1 MIGSTRSIKARSA
14 EQPSQ
19 CSSLVERSNG
29 LNVWNDL
36 NRSGRLGY
44 VMFDLTLNIEALNFE
59 QVSLRM
65 ADRILNHLCDYAL
78 KLSYRDLPQEV
89 IRRTKHIVMDTV
101 GCALGGAQSPPAKI
115 ARAAASEIT
124 SAIPSTVLISGQKTS
139 PDLAA
144 FANGVMIRYL
154 DFNDTYAGSPTCHPS
169 DLLAP
174 VLAVVDARN
183 GNGKDVILGT
193 VLGYEVL
200 CGLIDAGSKER
211 GRSWDQSTYGVIAAA
226 VVAAKLFGHT
236 KEQMANAISL
246 AVSSHISLEQIRR
259 GQISHWKGCALANA
273 SRNAVFCAMLA
284 AKGMTGPEEVFE
296 GKAGFLNSTGIR
308 FEIRPFA
315 DSADTYRIMKA
326 RLKAFP
332 SGYFSQSAIEAILR
346 LAIPNPR
353 SRRHQRDSPADFSR
367 RVRGH
372 GFRRSELAAGN
383 QGERRSQSA
392 LRDGRCADGR
402 QSWRFAIMSEMYYKR
417 SDVRALMQKIKVRIG
432 EEPVAAWPDLPLN
445 IVDVEMK
452 SGKVLS
458 TKVAYHL
465 GHFKRFMTDEEQERK
480 FRPLAE
486 PLLPKRQIDD
496 LLACLRRLDEVEQ
509 ISELISLTVAP
520 NLPP

>member
-1 MIGSTRSIKARSA
+1 
-14 EQPSQ
+14 
-19 CSSLVERSNG
+19 
-29 LNVWNDL
+29 
-36 NRSGRLGY
+36 
-44 VMFDLTLNIEALNFE
+44 
-59 QVSLRM
+59 M

-115 ARAAASEIT
+115 ARAVASEIT
-124 SAIPSTVLISGQKTS
+124 SVVPSTVLISGHKTS

-174 VLAVVDARN
+174 VLAVVDARK

-193 VLGYEVL
+193 VLGYEML

-211 GRSWDQSTYGVIAAA
+211 GHSWDQSTYGVIAAA

-246 AVSSHISLEQIRR
+246 AVASHISLEQIRR

-332 SGYFSQSAIEAILR
+332 SGYFSQSAIEAILN
-346 LAIPNPR
+346 L
-353 SRRHQRDSPADFSR
+353 
-367 RVRGH
+367 
-372 GFRRSELAAGN
+372 
-383 QGERRSQSA
+383 RSQIPDLDDVKEIRLQTFPAGYEVMGSGEANWQPETRESA
-392 LRDGRCADGR
+392 DHSLPFVMAVALMEGIVETRHYD
-402 QSWRFAIMSEMYYKR
+402 EMYYKR

-432 EEPVAAWPDLPLN
+432 EEPVAAWPELPMN

-452 SGKVLS
+452 SAKVLS
-458 TKVAYHL
+458 TRVAYHL
-465 GHFKRFMTDEEQERK
+465 GHFKRWMTDEEQERK
-480 FRPLAE
+480 FRPLAK
-486 PLLPKRQIDD
+486 PLLPEGQIDD

-520 NLPP
+520 HLPA

>member
-1 MIGSTRSIKARSA
+1 M
-14 EQPSQ
+14 P
-19 CSSLVERSNG
+19 
-29 LNVWNDL
+29 
-36 NRSGRLGY
+36 
-44 VMFDLTLNIEALNFE
+44 
-59 QVSLRM
+59 
-65 ADRILNHLCDYAL
+65 DRILNHLCDYAL
-78 KLSYRDLPQEV
+78 KLSYHDLPQEV

-115 ARAAASEIT
+115 ARAVASEIT

-139 PDLAA
+139 SDLAA

-169 DLLAP
+169 DLLAA

-183 GNGKDVILGT
+183 GTGKDVILGM

-200 CGLIDAGSKER
+200 CGLIETGSKER

-226 VVAAKLFGHT
+226 LVAAKLFGHT
-236 KEQMANAISL
+236 KEQMTNAISL

-284 AKGMTGPEEVFE
+284 AKGMTGPEEAFE
-296 GKAGFLNSTGIR
+296 GKAGFLSSTGIR

-315 DSADTYRIMKA
+315 DSAETYRIMKA

-332 SGYFSQSAIEAILR
+332 SGYFSQSAIEAVLN
-346 LAIPNPR
+346 L
-353 SRRHQRDSPADFSR
+353 
-367 RVRGH
+367 
-372 GFRRSELAAGN
+372 
-383 QGERRSQSA
+383 RSQIPDLDDVEEIRLQTFPAGYEVMGSGEANWQPETRESA
-392 LRDGRCADGR
+392 DHSLPFVMAVALMEGNLEIRHYD
-402 QSWRFAIMSEMYYKR
+402 EMYYKR

-432 EEPVAAWPDLPLN
+432 EEPVAAWPEVPLN

-465 GHFKRFMTDEEQERK
+465 GHFKRFMTDAEQERK

-486 PLLPKRQIDD
+486 PLLPEKQIND

-520 NLPP
+520 HLPA

>member
-1 MIGSTRSIKARSA
+1 
-14 EQPSQ
+14 
-19 CSSLVERSNG
+19 
-29 LNVWNDL
+29 
-36 NRSGRLGY
+36 
-44 VMFDLTLNIEALNFE
+44 
-59 QVSLRM
+59 M

-101 GCALGGAQSPPAKI
+101 GCALGGAESPPAKI

-124 SAIPSTVLISGQKTS
+124 SASPSTVLISGQKTS

-183 GNGKDVILGT
+183 GSGKDVILGT

-200 CGLIDAGSKER
+200 CGLIDSGAKER
-211 GRSWDQSTYGVIAAA
+211 GHSWDQSTYGVIAAA
-226 VVAAKLFGHT
+226 VLAAKLFGHT

-246 AVSSHISLEQIRR
+246 AISSHISLEQIRR

-284 AKGMTGPEEVFE
+284 AKGMTGPEEAFE
-296 GKAGFLNSTGIR
+296 GKAGFLNSTGIH

-332 SGYFSQSAIEAILR
+332 SGYFSQSAVEAILN
-346 LAIPNPR
+346 L
-353 SRRHQRDSPADFSR
+353 
-367 RVRGH
+367 
-372 GFRRSELAAGN
+372 
-383 QGERRSQSA
+383 RSQIPDLDDIKEIRLQTFPAGYEVMGSGEANWQPETRESA
-392 LRDGRCADGR
+392 DHSLPFVMAVALMEGVVEIRHYD
-402 QSWRFAIMSEMYYKR
+402 QMYYKR

-432 EEPVAAWPDLPLN
+432 EEPVAAWPEVPLN

-465 GHFKRFMTDEEQERK
+465 GHFKRWMTDEERERK

-520 NLPP
+520 NLTTQP

>member
-1 MIGSTRSIKARSA
+1 M
-14 EQPSQ
+14 P
-19 CSSLVERSNG
+19 
-29 LNVWNDL
+29 
-36 NRSGRLGY
+36 
-44 VMFDLTLNIEALNFE
+44 
-59 QVSLRM
+59 
-65 ADRILNHLCDYAL
+65 DRILNHLCDYAL
-78 KLSYRDLPQEV
+78 KLSYHDLPQEV

-115 ARAAASEIT
+115 ARAFASEIT

-139 PDLAA
+139 SDLAA

-169 DLLAP
+169 DLLAA

-183 GNGKDVILGT
+183 GTGKDVILGM

-200 CGLIDAGSKER
+200 CGLIETGSKER

-226 VVAAKLFGHT
+226 LVAAKLFGHT
-236 KEQMANAISL
+236 KEQMTNAISL

-284 AKGMTGPEEVFE
+284 AKGMTGPEEAFE
-296 GKAGFLNSTGIR
+296 GKAGFLSSTGIR
-308 FEIRPFA
+308 LEIRPFA
-315 DSADTYRIMKA
+315 DSAETYRIMKA

-332 SGYFSQSAIEAILR
+332 SGYFSQSAIEAVLN
-346 LAIPNPR
+346 L
-353 SRRHQRDSPADFSR
+353 
-367 RVRGH
+367 
-372 GFRRSELAAGN
+372 
-383 QGERRSQSA
+383 RSQIPDLDDVEEIRLQTFPAGYEVMGSGEANWQPETRESA
-392 LRDGRCADGR
+392 DHSLPFVMAVALMEGNLEIRHYD
-402 QSWRFAIMSEMYYKR
+402 EMYYKR

-432 EEPVAAWPDLPLN
+432 EEPVAAWPEVPLN

-465 GHFKRFMTDEEQERK
+465 GHFKRFMTDAEQERK

-486 PLLPKRQIDD
+486 PLLPEKQIND

-520 NLPP
+520 HLPA

>member
-1 MIGSTRSIKARSA
+1 M
-14 EQPSQ
+14 P
-19 CSSLVERSNG
+19 
-29 LNVWNDL
+29 
-36 NRSGRLGY
+36 
-44 VMFDLTLNIEALNFE
+44 
-59 QVSLRM
+59 
-65 ADRILNHLCDYAL
+65 DRILDHLCDYAL

-89 IRRTKHIVMDTV
+89 IRRTKYIVTDTV
-101 GCALGGAQSPPAKI
+101 GCALGGAESPPAKI

-154 DFNDTYAGSPTCHPS
+154 DFNDAYAGSPTCHPS

-193 VLGYEVL
+193 VLGYEVF

-211 GRSWDQSTYGVIAAA
+211 GRIWDQATYGVIAAA
-226 VVAAKLFGHT
+226 VVAAKLFGLT

-246 AVSSHISLEQIRR
+246 AVSSHISLEQVRR

-296 GKAGFLNSTGIR
+296 GKAGFLSSTGIR

-332 SGYFSQSAIEAILR
+332 AGYFSQSAIEAILN
-346 LAIPNPR
+346 L
-353 SRRHQRDSPADFSR
+353 
-367 RVRGH
+367 
-372 GFRRSELAAGN
+372 
-383 QGERRSQSA
+383 RSQIPDLDDIKEIRLQTFPAGYEVMGSGEANWKPETRESA
-392 LRDGRCADGR
+392 DHSLPFVMAVSLMEGNLEIRHYD
-402 QSWRFAIMSEMYYKR
+402 QMYYKR
-417 SDVRALMQKIKVRIG
+417 SDVRALMQKISVRIG
-432 EEPVAAWPDLPLN
+432 EEPVAAWPEVPLN
-445 IVDVEMK
+445 IVDVETK

-465 GHFKRFMTDEEQERK
+465 GHFKRLMTDEEQERK
-480 FRPLAE
+480 FRPMAE
-486 PLLPKRQIDD
+486 PLLPKRQIND

>member
-1 MIGSTRSIKARSA
+1 
-14 EQPSQ
+14 
-19 CSSLVERSNG
+19 
-29 LNVWNDL
+29 
-36 NRSGRLGY
+36 
-44 VMFDLTLNIEALNFE
+44 
-59 QVSLRM
+59 M

-101 GCALGGAQSPPAKI
+101 GCALGGAESPPAKI

-124 SAIPSTVLISGQKTS
+124 SASPSTVLISGQKTS

-183 GNGKDVILGT
+183 GSGRDVILGT

-200 CGLIDAGSKER
+200 CGLIDAGAKER
-211 GRSWDQSTYGVIAAA
+211 GHSWDQSTYGVIAAA
-226 VVAAKLFGHT
+226 VLAAKLFGHT

-246 AVSSHISLEQIRR
+246 AISSHISLEQIRR

-284 AKGMTGPEEVFE
+284 AKGMTGPEEAFE
-296 GKAGFLNSTGIR
+296 GKAGFLSSTGIH

-315 DSADTYRIMKA
+315 DSSDTYRIMKA

-332 SGYFSQSAIEAILR
+332 SGYFSQSAVEAILN
-346 LAIPNPR
+346 L
-353 SRRHQRDSPADFSR
+353 
-367 RVRGH
+367 
-372 GFRRSELAAGN
+372 
-383 QGERRSQSA
+383 RSQIPDLDDIKEIRLQTFPAGYEVMGSGEANWQPETRESA
-392 LRDGRCADGR
+392 DHSLPFVMAVALMEGNVEIRHYD
-402 QSWRFAIMSEMYYKR
+402 QMYYKR

-432 EEPVAAWPDLPLN
+432 EEPVAAWPEVPLN

-465 GHFKRFMTDEEQERK
+465 GHFKRWMTDEEQERK

-509 ISELISLTVAP
+509 VSELISLTLAP
-520 NLPP
+520 NLSE

>member
-1 MIGSTRSIKARSA
+1 
-14 EQPSQ
+14 
-19 CSSLVERSNG
+19 
-29 LNVWNDL
+29 
-36 NRSGRLGY
+36 
-44 VMFDLTLNIEALNFE
+44 
-59 QVSLRM
+59 M

-78 KLSYRDLPQEV
+78 NLSYHDLPQEV
-89 IRRTKHIVMDTV
+89 IQRTKDIVLDSV
-101 GCALGGAQSPPAKI
+101 GCALGGAESPPAKI

-124 SAIPSTVLISGQKTS
+124 SSVPSTVLISGQKTS

-154 DFNDTYAGSPTCHPS
+154 DFNDTYTGSITCHPS

-174 VLAVVDARN
+174 VLAVVDAKN
-183 GNGKDVILGT
+183 GSGKEVILGT
-193 VLGYEVL
+193 VLGYEIL
-200 CGLIDAGSKER
+200 CGLIDAGSEER

-226 VVAAKLFGHT
+226 VTAAKLFGLN

-246 AVSSHISLEQIRR
+246 AISSHISLGQVRR

-284 AKGMTGPEEVFE
+284 AKGMTGPEEGFE

-308 FEIRPFA
+308 FEITPFA
-315 DSADTYRIMKA
+315 DSIDAYRIMRA

-332 SGYFSQSAIEAILR
+332 SGYFSQSAIEAILSLRPQIPDLDVVKEIR
-346 LAIPNPR
+346 LQTFPAGYEVMGSSEANWQPETRESADHSLPFVMAVALMEGNLEI
-353 SRRHQRDSPADFSR
+353 RHYDQ
-367 RVRGH
+367 
-372 GFRRSELAAGN
+372 
-383 QGERRSQSA
+383 
-392 LRDGRCADGR
+392 
-402 QSWRFAIMSEMYYKR
+402 MYYKR

-458 TKVAYHL
+458 TRVAYHL
-465 GHFKRFMTDEEQERK
+465 GHFKRFMTGAEQERK

-486 PLLPKRQIDD
+486 PLLPEKQIND

-509 ISELISLTVAP
+509 IRELISLTVAP
-520 NLPP
+520 NLRD

>member
-1 MIGSTRSIKARSA
+1 MS
-14 EQPSQ
+14 
-19 CSSLVERSNG
+19 
-29 LNVWNDL
+29 
-36 NRSGRLGY
+36 
-44 VMFDLTLNIEALNFE
+44 
-59 QVSLRM
+59 
-65 ADRILNHLCDYAL
+65 DRILNHLCDYAL

-89 IRRTKHIVMDTV
+89 IRRTKHIVMDTL
-101 GCALGGAQSPPAKI
+101 GCALGGAESPPAKI

-124 SAIPSTVLISGQKTS
+124 SAVPSTVLISGHKTS

-174 VLAVVDARN
+174 VLAVVDARK

-193 VLGYEVL
+193 VLGYEML

-211 GRSWDQSTYGVIAAA
+211 GHSWDQSTYGVIAAA

-246 AVSSHISLEQIRR
+246 AVASHISLEQIRR

-273 SRNAVFCAMLA
+273 SRNAVFCAILA

-296 GKAGFLNSTGIR
+296 GKAGFLNSTGIH

-332 SGYFSQSAIEAILR
+332 SGYFSQSAIEAILN
-346 LAIPNPR
+346 L
-353 SRRHQRDSPADFSR
+353 
-367 RVRGH
+367 
-372 GFRRSELAAGN
+372 
-383 QGERRSQSA
+383 RSQIPDLDDVKEIRLQTFPAGYEVMGSGEANWQPETRESA
-392 LRDGRCADGR
+392 DHSLPFVMAVALMEGNVEIRHYD
-402 QSWRFAIMSEMYYKR
+402 EMYYKR

-432 EEPVAAWPDLPLN
+432 EEPVAAWPELPMN

-452 SGKVLS
+452 SAKVLS
-458 TKVAYHL
+458 TRVAYHL
-465 GHFKRFMTDEEQERK
+465 GHFKRWMTDEEQERK
-480 FRPLAE
+480 FRPLAK
-486 PLLPKRQIDD
+486 PLLPEGQIDD
-496 LLACLRRLDEVEQ
+496 LLTCLRRLDEVEQ

-520 NLPP
+520 HLPA

>member
-1 MIGSTRSIKARSA
+1 M
-14 EQPSQ
+14 P
-19 CSSLVERSNG
+19 
-29 LNVWNDL
+29 
-36 NRSGRLGY
+36 
-44 VMFDLTLNIEALNFE
+44 
-59 QVSLRM
+59 
-65 ADRILNHLCDYAL
+65 DRILNHLCDYAL

-139 PDLAA
+139 SDLAA

-183 GNGKDVILGT
+183 GSGKDVILGT

-200 CGLIDAGSKER
+200 CGLIDAGAKER

-284 AKGMTGPEEVFE
+284 AKGMTGPEEAFE
-296 GKAGFLNSTGIR
+296 GKAGFLTSTGIR

-315 DSADTYRIMKA
+315 DSAETYRIMKA

-332 SGYFSQSAIEAILR
+332 SGYFSQSAIEAVLNLR
-346 LAIPNPR
+346 AQIPDLDNIEEIRLQTFPAGYEVMGSGEANWQPETR
-353 SRRHQRDSPADFSR
+353 ESADHSLPFVMAVALMEGNLEIRHY
-367 RVRGH
+367 
-372 GFRRSELAAGN
+372 E
-383 QGERRSQSA
+383 
-392 LRDGRCADGR
+392 
-402 QSWRFAIMSEMYYKR
+402 EMYYKR

-432 EEPVAAWPDLPLN
+432 EEPVAAWPEVPLN

-465 GHFKRFMTDEEQERK
+465 GHFKRFMTDAEQEHK

-486 PLLPKRQIDD
+486 PLLPEGQLND

-520 NLPP
+520 KLPT

>member
-1 MIGSTRSIKARSA
+1 
-14 EQPSQ
+14 
-19 CSSLVERSNG
+19 
-29 LNVWNDL
+29 
-36 NRSGRLGY
+36 
-44 VMFDLTLNIEALNFE
+44 
-59 QVSLRM
+59 M

-78 KLSYRDLPQEV
+78 KLSYRDLPEEV
-89 IRRTKHIVMDTV
+89 IQRTKQIVLDTV
-101 GCALGGAQSPPAKI
+101 GCALGGAESPPAKI
-115 ARAAASEIT
+115 ARAAASEVT
-124 SAIPSTVLISGQKTS
+124 SAIPSTVLISGQRTS

-154 DFNDTYAGSPTCHPS
+154 DFNDTYTGSVTCHPS

-200 CGLIDAGSKER
+200 CGLIDAGSAER

-226 VVAAKLFGHT
+226 VVAAKLFGLT

-246 AVSSHISLEQIRR
+246 AVSSHLSLGQVRR

-284 AKGMTGPEEVFE
+284 AKGMTGPEEAFE
-296 GKAGFLNSTGIR
+296 GKAGFLNSTGVR
-308 FEIRPFA
+308 FEIKPFA
-315 DSADTYRIMKA
+315 DSAETYRIMRA

-332 SGYFSQSAIEAILR
+332 SGYFSQSAIEAILSLRPQIPELDDIREIR
-346 LAIPNPR
+346 LQTFPAGYEVMGSGEANWQPETRESADHSLPFVMATALMEGNLEI
-353 SRRHQRDSPADFSR
+353 RHYEQ
-367 RVRGH
+367 
-372 GFRRSELAAGN
+372 
-383 QGERRSQSA
+383 
-392 LRDGRCADGR
+392 
-402 QSWRFAIMSEMYYKR
+402 MYYKR
-417 SDVRALMQKIKVRIG
+417 PDVRALMQKIKVRIG

-458 TKVAYHL
+458 TRVAYHL
-465 GHFKRFMTDEEQERK
+465 GHFKRFMTAEEQERK

-486 PLLPKRQIDD
+486 PLLPEKQIDD
-496 LLACLRRLDEVEQ
+496 LLACLRRLDEVDQ

-520 NLPP
+520 NLAT

>member
-1 MIGSTRSIKARSA
+1 
-14 EQPSQ
+14 
-19 CSSLVERSNG
+19 
-29 LNVWNDL
+29 
-36 NRSGRLGY
+36 
-44 VMFDLTLNIEALNFE
+44 
-59 QVSLRM
+59 M
-65 ADRILNHLCDYAL
+65 ADHILNHLCDYAL
-78 KLSYRDLPQEV
+78 KLSYRDLPREV
-89 IRRTKHIVMDTV
+89 ISRTKHIIMDTV
-101 GCALGGAQSPPAKI
+101 GCALGGAESPPAKI

-124 SAIPSTVLISGQKTS
+124 SAIPSTVLISGQRTS

-154 DFNDTYAGSPTCHPS
+154 DFNDTYTGSITCHPS

-174 VLAVVDARN
+174 VLAVVDAKN

-200 CGLIDAGSKER
+200 CGLIDAGSEER

-226 VVAAKLFGHT
+226 VVAAKLFSLT

-246 AVSSHISLEQIRR
+246 AVSSHISLGQVRR

-273 SRNAVFCAMLA
+273 SRNAVFCTMLA
-284 AKGMTGPEEVFE
+284 AKGMTGPEEAFE

-315 DSADTYRIMKA
+315 DSTDAYRIMKA

-332 SGYFSQSAIEAILR
+332 SGYFSQSAIEAILD
-346 LAIPNPR
+346 L
-353 SRRHQRDSPADFSR
+353 
-367 RVRGH
+367 
-372 GFRRSELAAGN
+372 
-383 QGERRSQSA
+383 RSQIPDLDDIKEIRLQTFPAGYEVMGSGEANWQPETRESA
-392 LRDGRCADGR
+392 DHSLPFVMAVALMEGMVETRHYD
-402 QSWRFAIMSEMYYKR
+402 EMYYKR

-432 EEPVAAWPDLPLN
+432 EEPVAAWPEVPLN

-452 SGKVLS
+452 SEKVLS

-486 PLLPKRQIDD
+486 PLLPGSQIDD

-509 ISELISLTVAP
+509 INELISLTLAP
-520 NLPP
+520 NLP

>member
-1 MIGSTRSIKARSA
+1 MT
-14 EQPSQ
+14 
-19 CSSLVERSNG
+19 
-29 LNVWNDL
+29 
-36 NRSGRLGY
+36 
-44 VMFDLTLNIEALNFE
+44 
-59 QVSLRM
+59 
-65 ADRILNHLCDYAL
+65 DRILNHLCDYAL
-78 KLSYRDLPQEV
+78 QLSYRDLPQEV
-89 IRRTKHIVMDTV
+89 VRRTKHIILDTV
-101 GCALGGAQSPPAKI
+101 GCALGGAESPPAKI
-115 ARAAASEIT
+115 ARATASEIT
-124 SAIPSTVLISGQKTS
+124 STTVSTVLVSGSKTS

-174 VLAVVDARN
+174 VLAIVDARN
-183 GNGKDVILGT
+183 STGKDAILGM
-193 VLGYEVL
+193 VLGYEVF
-200 CGLIDAGSKER
+200 CGLIDAGAKER
-211 GRSWDQSTYGVIAAA
+211 GRAWDQSTYGVIAAA
-226 VVAAKLFGHT
+226 VAAAKLFGHT

-284 AKGMTGPEEVFE
+284 AKGMTGPEEAFE
-296 GKAGFLNSTGIR
+296 GKAGFFNSTGIR
-308 FEIRPFA
+308 FEITPFA
-315 DSADTYRIMKA
+315 NSADTYRIMKA

-332 SGYFSQSAIEAILR
+332 AGYFSQSAIEAILD
-346 LAIPNPR
+346 L
-353 SRRHQRDSPADFSR
+353 
-367 RVRGH
+367 
-372 GFRRSELAAGN
+372 
-383 QGERRSQSA
+383 RSQIPDLDGIKEIRLQTFPAGYEVMGSGEANWQPETRESA
-392 LRDGRCADGR
+392 DHSLPFVMAVALMEGIIETRHYD
-402 QSWRFAIMSEMYYKR
+402 QMYYKR
-417 SDVRALMQKIKVRIG
+417 PDVRALMQKIKVRIG
-432 EEPVAAWPDLPLN
+432 EEPVALWPEVPLN

-452 SGKVLS
+452 SGKILS

-520 NLPP
+520 NLPA

>member
-1 MIGSTRSIKARSA
+1 
-14 EQPSQ
+14 
-19 CSSLVERSNG
+19 
-29 LNVWNDL
+29 
-36 NRSGRLGY
+36 
-44 VMFDLTLNIEALNFE
+44 
-59 QVSLRM
+59 M

-101 GCALGGAQSPPAKI
+101 GCALGGAESPPAKI
-115 ARAAASEIT
+115 ARAAAAEIT
-124 SAIPSTVLISGQKTS
+124 SAIASTVLISGQKTS

-154 DFNDTYAGSPTCHPS
+154 DFNDTYTGPSTCHPS

-183 GNGKDVILGT
+183 GDGKDVILGT
-193 VLGYEVL
+193 VLGYEVF
-200 CGLIDAGSKER
+200 CGLIDAGAREP
-211 GRSWDQSTYGVIAAA
+211 GRAWDQSTYGVIAAA
-226 VVAAKLFGHT
+226 VTAAKLFGHT

-296 GKAGFLNSTGIR
+296 GKAGFFNSTGIR

-315 DSADTYRIMKA
+315 DSADSYRIMKA
-326 RLKAFP
+326 RVKAFP
-332 SGYFSQSAIEAILR
+332 AGYFSQSAIEAILD
-346 LAIPNPR
+346 L
-353 SRRHQRDSPADFSR
+353 
-367 RVRGH
+367 
-372 GFRRSELAAGN
+372 
-383 QGERRSQSA
+383 RSQIPDLNDIKEIRLQTFPAGYEVMGSGEANWQPETRESA
-392 LRDGRCADGR
+392 DHSLPFVMAVALMEGSVEIRHYE
-402 QSWRFAIMSEMYYKR
+402 QMYYKR
-417 SDVRALMQKIKVRIG
+417 SDVRALMKKISVRIG
-432 EEPVAAWPDLPLN
+432 AEPVAAWPDIPLN
-445 IVDVEMK
+445 IVDIEMK
-452 SGKVLS
+452 SGNVLS

-465 GHFKRFMTDEEQERK
+465 GHFKRLMTDEELERK

-496 LLACLRRLDEVEQ
+496 LLTCLRRLDEVEQ

-520 NLPP
+520 NLAARSPFK

>member
-1 MIGSTRSIKARSA
+1 
-14 EQPSQ
+14 
-19 CSSLVERSNG
+19 
-29 LNVWNDL
+29 
-36 NRSGRLGY
+36 
-44 VMFDLTLNIEALNFE
+44 
-59 QVSLRM
+59 M

-89 IRRTKHIVMDTV
+89 IQRTKQIVLDTI
-101 GCALGGAQSPPAKI
+101 GCALGGAESPPAKI

-124 SAIPSTVLISGQKTS
+124 SAVPSTVLISGQRTS

-154 DFNDTYAGSPTCHPS
+154 DFNDTYTGSITCHPS

-193 VLGYEVL
+193 VLGYEIL
-200 CGLIDAGSKER
+200 CGLIDVGSEER

-226 VVAAKLFGHT
+226 VVAAKLFGQT

-246 AVSSHISLEQIRR
+246 AVSSHISLGQVRR

-284 AKGMTGPEEVFE
+284 GKGMTGPDEAFE

-308 FEIRPFA
+308 FEIASF
-315 DSADTYRIMKA
+315 SADAYRIMRA

-332 SGYFSQSAIEAILR
+332 SGYFSQSAIEAILSLRPQIPELDEVKEVR
-346 LAIPNPR
+346 LQTFPSGYEVMGSSEANWQPETRESADHSLPFVMAVALMEGNLEI
-353 SRRHQRDSPADFSR
+353 RHYD
-367 RVRGH
+367 
-372 GFRRSELAAGN
+372 
-383 QGERRSQSA
+383 
-392 LRDGRCADGR
+392 
-402 QSWRFAIMSEMYYKR
+402 EMYYKR
-417 SDVRALMQKIKVRIG
+417 SDVRALMQKIKVRVG

-452 SGKVLS
+452 SGEVLS
-458 TKVAYHL
+458 TRVAYHL
-465 GHFKRFMTDEEQERK
+465 GHFKRFMTGVEQERK

-486 PLLPKRQIDD
+486 PLLPPKQIND
-496 LLACLRRLDEVEQ
+496 LLTCLRRLDEVEQ
-509 ISELISLTVAP
+509 ISELISLTVTPKLAK
-520 NLPP
+520 

>member
-1 MIGSTRSIKARSA
+1 
-14 EQPSQ
+14 
-19 CSSLVERSNG
+19 
-29 LNVWNDL
+29 
-36 NRSGRLGY
+36 
-44 VMFDLTLNIEALNFE
+44 
-59 QVSLRM
+59 M

-78 KLSYRDLPQEV
+78 KLSYQDLPQEV

-101 GCALGGAQSPPAKI
+101 GCALGGAESPPAKI

-124 SAIPSTVLISGQKTS
+124 STIPSTVLISGQKTS

-183 GNGKDVILGT
+183 GSGRDVILGT

-200 CGLIDAGSKER
+200 CGLIDTGSKER
-211 GRSWDQSTYGVIAAA
+211 NWDQSTYGVIAAA

-236 KEQMANAISL
+236 KEQMTNAISL

-259 GQISHWKGCALANA
+259 GQISHWKGCAVANA

-284 AKGMTGPEEVFE
+284 AKGMTGPEEAFE
-296 GKAGFLNSTGIR
+296 GKAGFLSSTGIR
-308 FEIRPFA
+308 FDIVPFA
-315 DSADTYRIMKA
+315 DSAESYRIMKA

-332 SGYFSQSAIEAILR
+332 SGYFSQSAIEAILN
-346 LAIPNPR
+346 L
-353 SRRHQRDSPADFSR
+353 
-367 RVRGH
+367 
-372 GFRRSELAAGN
+372 RSEIADLDAVKEIRLQTFPAGYEVMGS
-383 QGERRSQSA
+383 GEANWQPETRESA
-392 LRDGRCADGR
+392 DHSLPFVMAVALMEGNLEIRHYD
-402 QSWRFAIMSEMYYKR
+402 QMYYKR
-417 SDVRALMQKIKVRIG
+417 PDVRALMQKIKIRIG
-432 EEPVAAWPDLPLN
+432 EEPVAAWPDVPLN
-445 IVDVEMK
+445 IVDVEMN
-452 SGKVLS
+452 SGKVVT

-486 PLLPKRQIDD
+486 PLLPKKQIDD

-520 NLPP
+520 NLPA

>member
-1 MIGSTRSIKARSA
+1 
-14 EQPSQ
+14 
-19 CSSLVERSNG
+19 
-29 LNVWNDL
+29 
-36 NRSGRLGY
+36 
-44 VMFDLTLNIEALNFE
+44 
-59 QVSLRM
+59 M

-101 GCALGGAQSPPAKI
+101 GCALGGAESPPAKI

-124 SAIPSTVLISGQKTS
+124 SASPSTVLISGQKTS

-183 GNGKDVILGT
+183 GSGRDVILGT

-200 CGLIDAGSKER
+200 CGLIDAGAKER
-211 GRSWDQSTYGVIAAA
+211 GHSWDQSTYGVIAAA
-226 VVAAKLFGHT
+226 VLAAKLFGHT

-246 AVSSHISLEQIRR
+246 AISSHISLEQIRR

-284 AKGMTGPEEVFE
+284 AKGMTGPEEAFE
-296 GKAGFLNSTGIR
+296 GKAGFLNSTGIH

-332 SGYFSQSAIEAILR
+332 SGYFSQSAVEAILN
-346 LAIPNPR
+346 L
-353 SRRHQRDSPADFSR
+353 
-367 RVRGH
+367 
-372 GFRRSELAAGN
+372 
-383 QGERRSQSA
+383 RSQIPDLDDIKEIRLQTFPAGYEVMGSGEANWQPETRESA
-392 LRDGRCADGR
+392 DHSLPFVMAVALMEGIVEIRHYD
-402 QSWRFAIMSEMYYKR
+402 QMYYKR

-432 EEPVAAWPDLPLN
+432 EEPVAAWPEVPLN

-465 GHFKRFMTDEEQERK
+465 GHFKRWMTDEERERK

-509 ISELISLTVAP
+509 VSELISLTVAP
-520 NLPP
+520 NLTTQP